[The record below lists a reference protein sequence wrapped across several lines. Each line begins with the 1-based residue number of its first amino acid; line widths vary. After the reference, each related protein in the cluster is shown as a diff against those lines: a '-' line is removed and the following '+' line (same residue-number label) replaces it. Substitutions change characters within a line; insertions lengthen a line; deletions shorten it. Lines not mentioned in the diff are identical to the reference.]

1 MTAPNTANS
10 GNTFVVDLDQFTGP
24 LDLLLNLIRQQE
36 IEITDIPIT
45 KITDQFLEAI
55 ESLGLNQA
63 ADYLEMAALLLR
75 IKIQMLLPRPLDDS
89 DWEDPRAE
97 LVRRLLEYEQIKE
110 VVVWIGARAERHS
123 DRFVRGWSPPEPD
136 LPPQPVTLDLDG
148 LLKAVEE
155 VIASIPQPVLH
166 RVVVR
171 PLDLE
176 GARNRINQLLGSG
189 GSTTFQEVVAEDL
202 TGAFVLSVFL
212 VLLEM
217 ARQGD
222 VALVQPQPFGIFEI
236 IRESAD

>member
-1 MTAPNTANS
+1 MTLPNRAEP
-10 GNTFVVDLDQFTGP
+10 GNAFVVDLDQFQGP

-36 IEITDIPIT
+36 IEITDIPIA
-45 KITDQFLEAI
+45 KITDQFLKAI
-55 ESLGLNQA
+55 NTLGLNQA

-75 IKIQMLLPRPLDDS
+75 IKIQMLLPRPLDES

-110 VVVWIGARAERHS
+110 VVVWIGARAEHRS
-123 DRFVRGWSPPEPD
+123 DRFARGWSPPEPE
-136 LPPQPVTLDLDG
+136 LPPQPLTLDLDG

-171 PLDLE
+171 PLDIQ
-176 GARNRINQLLGSG
+176 GARDRINLLLGAG
-189 GSTTFQEVVAEDL
+189 GKTTFQEIVAE
-202 TGAFVLSVFL
+202 TKTVAFVISTLL

-217 ARQGD
+217 ARQGEVD
-222 VALVQPQPFGIFEI
+222 LAQPQPFGVFEI